1 MFKIISIKFIIFKI
15 FITISYYLIH
25 LVHSCGK
32 IRIFYPTRDLIF
44 VKNLDSNYVKY
55 QIKREFLPF
64 TFSNVIPI
72 WFFSQSLGVL

>member
-32 IRIFYPTRDLIF
+32 IWIFYPTRDLIF